1 MRFPWVAF
9 VGRRVVRSMREFL
22 WTHVLTAGIMALT
35 LAIFGGFVLVQQN
48 LQGLLRGWGNQIEVF
63 AYLRDG
69 LSSTELQSIL
79 SQARSLPEVEEVRHV
94 SKKEAWENF
103 KKGLGAQSGVLEGL
117 TAEILPSSLDVRL
130 KKSHREQASVEALAA
145 KLRAIRGIGEVE
157 YPGEWVGKLHL
168 VTLGVQWAKWI
179 FGGFL
184 FVATLF
190 IVGST
195 VKLAILSRKDE
206 IEVMQLVGAPEGLIK
221 VPFVIEG
228 MIQGTFGA
236 ILSVLFLWLLFL
248 LLTFRFP
255 SLVAVFPSQSQL
267 RFLDLSGVSLLFFLG
282 WFIGAGGSLFS
293 LRRFLK
299 T

>member
-9 VGRRVVRSMREFL
+9 VGRRVVRGMREFL

-35 LAIFGGFVLVQQN
+35 LAIFGGFVLLQQN
-48 LQGLLRGWGNQIEVF
+48 LQGLLRGWGSQLEVF
-63 AYLRDG
+63 AYLKDG
-69 LSSTELQSIL
+69 LSPAEVQSIL
-79 SQARSLPEVEEVRHV
+79 SQARALPEVEEVRHV
-94 SKKEAWENF
+94 SRKEAWENF

-117 TAEILPSSLDVRL
+117 SAEILPASLDIRL
-130 KKSHREQASVEALAA
+130 RKGHREQASVEALAG
-145 KLRAIRGIGEVE
+145 KLGAIQGIGEVE
-157 YPGEWVGKLHL
+157 YPGEWVAKLHL
-168 VTLGVQWAKWI
+168 VTLGVQWTKWI

-184 FVATLF
+184 FLATLF

-206 IEVMQLVGAPEGLIK
+206 IEIMQLVGAPEILIK
-221 VPFVIEG
+221 APFVIEG
-228 MIQGTFGA
+228 MIQGIFGA

-248 LLTFRFP
+248 LLAFQLP
-255 SLVAVFPSQSQL
+255 SLVAVFPSQSRL
-267 RFLDLSGVSLLFFLG
+267 RFLDLSGVTLLFFLG

>member
-1 MRFPWVAF
+1 
-9 VGRRVVRSMREFL
+9 MREFL

-130 KKSHREQASVEALAA
+130 KKS
-145 KLRAIRGIGEVE
+145 
-157 YPGEWVGKLHL
+157 
-168 VTLGVQWAKWI
+168 
-179 FGGFL
+179 
-184 FVATLF
+184 
-190 IVGST
+190 
-195 VKLAILSRKDE
+195 
-206 IEVMQLVGAPEGLIK
+206 
-221 VPFVIEG
+221 
-228 MIQGTFGA
+228 
-236 ILSVLFLWLLFL
+236 
-248 LLTFRFP
+248 
-255 SLVAVFPSQSQL
+255 
-267 RFLDLSGVSLLFFLG
+267 
-282 WFIGAGGSLFS
+282 
-293 LRRFLK
+293 
-299 T
+299 